1 MKNTHITHILKE
13 LPKNPGVYQ
22 YFDAFGKLI
31 YVGKAKSLKNRVSSY
46 FNKDSYDSGKTR
58 LLVKQIRD
66 IKFIIVETE
75 FDALLLENSLIKEHQ
90 PKFNIQLRDDK
101 TYPWICIKNE
111 RFPRVFSTRNIIK
124 DGSLYFG
131 PYASVK
137 AMKAVLELVRTTY
150 KVRTCNLNLTP
161 ENIEAD
167 KFKVCLEYHL
177 GNCKAPCVG
186 QQQEAD
192 YNNNIEEIK
201 NIVKGNINSVI
212 RAQKELMAHAAE
224 NLEFEKAQQ
233 IKERLELLE
242 KYQSK
247 STVVNPSIHDVDVFG
262 MVNDVDYVYINYLK
276 IANGSI
282 IQSHTVE
289 IKNKYNEAPEDI
301 LALAVADIRNT
312 FNSTSK
318 ELYLP
323 LELNLEIPNVSVH
336 IPKIGD
342 KKRLLDLS
350 VRNALYHLNERKK
363 NLEKTDP
370 ERHTKRILQQLQQ
383 DLRLKELPIHIEC
396 FDNSNFQGSFPVSA
410 CVVFKNAKPA
420 KKDYR
425 HFNIKTVEGPND
437 FASME
442 EVVYR
447 RYSRLVNEGESLPQ
461 LIIIDGG
468 KGQLGAALSS
478 LEKLGLRGKIPI
490 IGIAKKLEEIFFPGD
505 SLPLYIDKRSESLK
519 LIQKLRNEAH
529 RFGITFHRNK
539 RSKGTIKSELTSV
552 PGIGEATLN
561 KLLQHFKS
569 VKRIKEATLEDL
581 QQVVDL
587 KKAQAIQQHFKV

>member
-22 YFDAFGKLI
+22 YFDATGKLI
-31 YVGKAKSLKNRVSSY
+31 YVGKAKNLKNRVSSY

-212 RAQKELMAHAAE
+212 RAQKELMVNAAE

-350 VRNALYHLNERKK
+350 VRNAMYHLNERKK

-383 DLRLKELPIHIEC
+383 DLRLKELPVHIEC

-519 LIQKLRNEAH
+519 LIQQLRNEAH

-569 VKRIKEATLEDL
+569 VKRIKEATLEEL

-587 KKAQAIQQHFKV
+587 KKAQALQQHFKV